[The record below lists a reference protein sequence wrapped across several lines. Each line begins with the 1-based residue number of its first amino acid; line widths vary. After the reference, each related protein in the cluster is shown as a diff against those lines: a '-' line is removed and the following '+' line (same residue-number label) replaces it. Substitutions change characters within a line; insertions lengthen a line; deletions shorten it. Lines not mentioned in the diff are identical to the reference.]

1 MPEGRTL
8 LKQPKFDLTIER
20 LALELADTYGDF
32 ADTCIIGLQRRG
44 VPFAKRIVKQLNKQG
59 ITSIEYGSLDITFH
73 RDDFG
78 KRAHP
83 LEPAITDIHFLVED
97 KHIVLVDDVLYT
109 GRSIRAALTA
119 IEHYGRPKSI
129 TLLCLIDRRFNRQ
142 MPISADFVGLQV
154 DAVDSEY
161 VKVEWSGIHEQD
173 IVKIYSNKP

>member
-8 LKQPKFDLTIER
+8 LSQPKFDLTLER
-20 LALELADTYGDF
+20 LCLELADSYGDF
-32 ADTCIIGLQRRG
+32 SNTCIIGLQRRG
-44 VPFAKRIVKQLNKQG
+44 VPLAQRLIAQLAHLG
-59 ITSIEYGSLDITFH
+59 IKGVQHGSLDITFH

-83 LEPAITDIHFLVED
+83 LEPAVTDINFLVED

-119 IEHYGRPKSI
+119 IEHYGRPLSI

-142 MPISADFVGLQV
+142 MPIRADFVGLQV

-161 VKVEWSGIHEQD
+161 VKVEWSGHHEKD
-173 IVKIYSNKP
+173 IVKIYPSKP